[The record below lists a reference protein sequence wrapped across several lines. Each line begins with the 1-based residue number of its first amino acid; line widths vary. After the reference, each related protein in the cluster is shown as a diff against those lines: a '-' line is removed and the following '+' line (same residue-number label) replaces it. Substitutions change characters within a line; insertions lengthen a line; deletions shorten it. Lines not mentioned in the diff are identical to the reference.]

1 MPPAGVADLS
11 GLLHAPRRHFGGGW
25 MLVRRPVGIR
35 ERPSGSALSEQT
47 APPTWNAALHGG
59 PTGTVT
65 FLFIDI

>member
-47 APPTWNAALHGG
+47 APLRGMLHSMEG